1 MHFVSNNLK
10 YLRKKHKL
18 SQCDL
23 ADRIGLKRGN
33 IASYEKSIAEPKISN
48 IVKLANFFQVG
59 LTDFIA
65 SDMSEGSDYVKVE
78 VPQERILV
86 DDELSKIKA
95 QCAQFDG
102 MINGMR
108 CYHSYTMKKIENPSD
123 DIKALSSEVERLLG
137 IAGALMESHKY
148 LIQVIDNHDNC
159 H

>member
-1 MHFVSNNLK
+1 MHFVSTNLK
-10 YLRKKHKL
+10 HLRKKHKL

-48 IVKLANFFQVG
+48 IVKLATFFQVS
-59 LTDFIA
+59 LTDFIGK
-65 SDMSEGSDYVKVE
+65 DMSDESEYVSVE
-78 VPQERILV
+78 IPQERILV

-95 QCAQFDG
+95 QCAQFEG
-102 MINGMR
+102 MINGMH

-148 LIQVIDNHDNC
+148 LIQVIDNHDTC
-159 H
+159 E